1 MIRLFNTKPIDAIL
15 EFFERCYYIFITIIL
30 MVSAFN
36 LFYNLGNT
44 PICSWDEARHG
55 VSAFEMIKRNNYI
68 VNTYAYS
75 NDYWNLKPPLSY
87 WAITAG
93 YKILGY
99 NALGLRFFSAVA
111 AFLTILSVAF
121 FTLIKNGRLAS
132 LITTSVLT
140 TTMPYIIEHCA
151 RTGDADA
158 IFVLFFT
165 LSIISMLMIEK
176 SISFLYCTGIFFAFA
191 FLAKSWHSISIIVIV
206 GSYLI
211 LSGILFKLKFREFIL
226 FLFSVILPIFIWGI
240 FRFTQDGL
248 IFFKTMIDFDLLK
261 RTSTILEGHIGSTS
275 FYIERLQF
283 GYFYWMLVLA
293 SSVVSLTLLLE
304 PDTLNKKMINYI
316 LAVLLWVAVPF
327 ILYTKAKTK
336 ISWYILPIY
345 PALAVCL
352 GGAVSGILKSKKKN
366 LVLQILLSLM
376 LLFSL
381 YKNEISIINM
391 VSYNSVD
398 NVQELIKELGTISE
412 YRGKNIYSLYKSNSA
427 DNPDRWDQSYL
438 LCSELYG
445 DMVPK
450 EGGIIDFLEDT
461 SDKPLFLVPKN
472 SKEALKLDR
481 SKLKVVLENKYACIF
496 TK

>member
-1 MIRLFNTKPIDAIL
+1 MIRIFNTKPMDSIL
-15 EFFERCYYIFITIIL
+15 DFFERCYYIFLAIIL
-30 MVSAFN
+30 MFAAFN

-44 PICSWDEARHG
+44 PISSWDEARHG
-55 VSAFEMIKRNNYI
+55 VSAFEMIKNNNYI

-87 WAITAG
+87 WAIIAG
-93 YKILGY
+93 YKLFGY

-111 AFLTILSVAF
+111 ALLTILVVAI
-121 FTLIKNGRLAS
+121 FTLIKHGRLAS
-132 LITTSVLT
+132 IISTAVLT
-140 TTMPYIIEHCA
+140 ATMPYIIEHCA
-151 RTGDADA
+151 RTGDADS
-158 IFVLFFT
+158 IFILFFT

-176 SISFLYCTGIFFAFA
+176 SIGFLYCTGVFFAFA
-191 FLAKSWHSISIIVIV
+191 FLAKSWHTISIIAIV

-211 LSGILFKLKFREFIL
+211 LSGILFKLKAREFIL
-226 FLFSVILPIFIWGI
+226 FLLSSILPIFIWGI

-261 RTSTILEGHIGSTS
+261 RTSTTLEGHIGSTS

-283 GYFYWMLVLA
+283 GYFYWLLVLV

-304 PDTLNKKMINYI
+304 PDIVNKKLFNYI
-316 LAVLLWVAVPF
+316 LAIFLWIAVPF
-327 ILYTKAKTK
+327 LLYTKAKTK

-345 PALAVCL
+345 PALAMSL
-352 GGAVSGILKSKKKN
+352 GGAVSGLLKSKKRN

-376 LLFSL
+376 LLFSF

-391 VSYNSVD
+391 VSHNSVD
-398 NVQELIKELGTISE
+398 NVQELIKELGSMLE
-412 YRGKNIYSLYKSNSA
+412 YRGKNIYSLYKSESA

-450 EGGIIDFLEDT
+450 EGEIEDFLEDT
-461 SDKPLFLVPKN
+461 TDKPLFLVPKN
-472 SKEALKLDR
+472 SKQTQKLDR
-481 SKLKVVLENKYACIF
+481 YNLKVVLENKSAYIF
-496 TK
+496 SK